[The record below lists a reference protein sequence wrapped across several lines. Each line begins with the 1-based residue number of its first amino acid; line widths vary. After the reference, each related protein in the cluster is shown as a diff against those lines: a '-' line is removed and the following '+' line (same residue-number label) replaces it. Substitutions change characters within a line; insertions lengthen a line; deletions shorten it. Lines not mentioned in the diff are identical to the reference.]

1 MRGGGRKGGCWYP
14 TGGVYG
20 MGVKVIDDD
29 RKDIEQVDDS
39 WMMSSAFQL

>member
-1 MRGGGRKGGCWYP
+1 MGRTESYEGREGRDGGGEEVRGGGRKGGCWYP

-29 RKDIEQVDDS
+29 
-39 WMMSSAFQL
+39 